1 MDPQRGW
8 GGGRGERGEKGNEG
22 GRGGGGEGGDGLS
35 QSPTT
40 AAVAPVFVPVIDG
53 FT

>member
-8 GGGRGERGEKGNEG
+8 GKGERGEKGNEG
-22 GRGGGGEGGDGLS
+22 EGGEGEGGDGLS

-40 AAVAPVFVPVIDG
+40 AAVAPVFVPVVDG